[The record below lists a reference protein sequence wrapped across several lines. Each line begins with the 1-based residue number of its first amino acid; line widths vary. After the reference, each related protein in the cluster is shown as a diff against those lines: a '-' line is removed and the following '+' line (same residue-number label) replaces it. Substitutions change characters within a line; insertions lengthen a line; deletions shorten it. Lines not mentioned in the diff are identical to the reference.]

1 MLAIMKEQ
9 LQSNKKNKNKT
20 VSVKKG
26 TKLYCGWDHQNL
38 PFEIVFHLLFSKELF
53 SRFALL

>member
-38 PFEIVFHLLFSKELF
+38 LLEIVFYVIIFKRIF
-53 SRFALL
+53 